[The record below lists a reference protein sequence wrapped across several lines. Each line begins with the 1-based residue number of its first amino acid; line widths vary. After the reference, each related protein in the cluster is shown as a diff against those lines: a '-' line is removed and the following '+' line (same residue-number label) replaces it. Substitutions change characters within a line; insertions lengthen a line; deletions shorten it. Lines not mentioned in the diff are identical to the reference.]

1 MTCSDHDIAE
11 KLLQVVVKHNHLP
24 TICMHFITK
33 EIEIKGNYLRNNSW
47 KP

>member
-1 MTCSDHDIAE
+1 LPQGEEERIDWVR
-11 KLLQVVVKHNHLP
+11 KFRFHLP